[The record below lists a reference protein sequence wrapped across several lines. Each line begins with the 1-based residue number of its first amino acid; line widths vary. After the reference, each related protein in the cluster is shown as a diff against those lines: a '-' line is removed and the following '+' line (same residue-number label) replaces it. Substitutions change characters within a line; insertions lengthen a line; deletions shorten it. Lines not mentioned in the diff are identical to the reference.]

1 MVGVERF
8 ELRPSPKH
16 YATNLGMGLSTNRK
30 NRVLRAPATTFVI
43 THSPSRS
50 NDRDGLRFFR
60 GMRGVRPS
68 WRAWTSNRLNDGSFC
83 LSDEV
88 LE

>member
-50 NDRDGLRFFR
+50 NDRDGLRFS
-60 GMRGVRPS
+60 GECVACDQVGVLG
-68 WRAWTSNRLNDGSFC
+68 RATD
-83 LSDEV
+83 
-88 LE
+88 